1 MSETLHGFRNYRTKS
16 LVPDVDD
23 MTMRRTLL
31 ASLLIACCLAAPANA
46 ARRPVVGIGDNHAE
60 AFQDKHMRKLPLKT
74 ARLVIPWDWYKDD
87 FTAWRTDVWINAVRG
102 EHLKPLVTFNRN
114 WRHSGARRI
123 PSVKA
128 YLRGFREFRKR
139 YPQVRE
145 FSPWNEPNAKEQPFY
160 RKPAKAARFFNAMRR
175 ACRRCTVLA
184 GDVKDG
190 SVMLPWLKTYKRHI
204 RGAKVWAL
212 HNYKDAT
219 RKRGGTADF
228 LRAVRGPVWLTET
241 GGLRNRGGL
250 KGQAKAVKR
259 VFLLAKKNRRIKRIY
274 FYQWRAQRGSHWDSA
289 FLDRHGK
296 RRPAYYALRK
306 GLRRR

>member
-1 MSETLHGFRNYRTKS
+1 
-16 LVPDVDD
+16 
-23 MTMRRTLL
+23 MRRSSLAL
-31 ASLLIACCLAAPANA
+31 ASLLIVLSLAAPASA
-46 ARRPVVGIGDNHAE
+46 ARRPSVGIGDNHAE
-60 AFQDKHMRKLPLKT
+60 AYRSKHMRKLPLKT
-74 ARLVIPWDWYKDD
+74 ARLVIPWNWNKDEY
-87 FTAWRTDVWINAVRG
+87 TAWRTEQWLATVRA
-102 EHLKPLVTFNRN
+102 EHLRPLVTFNRN
-114 WRHSGARRI
+114 WGQSRKYVPR
-123 PSVKA
+123 VKA
-128 YLRGFREFRKR
+128 YVRSFRAFRKR
-139 YPQVRE
+139 YPHVRD

-160 RKPAKAARFFNAMRR
+160 RKPGKAARYFNAMRR

-190 SVMLPWLKTYKRHI
+190 SVMLPWLKVYKRKI

-259 VFLLAKKNRRIKRIY
+259 IFMLAKKNRRIKRIY
-274 FYQWRAQRGSHWDSA
+274 FYQWKAEKGSHWDSA

-296 RRPAYYALRK
+296 RRPAYYALRN
-306 GLRRR
+306 GLKRR